1 MSSDIVLTGKFLYG
15 LEIKIVSLTTQL
27 LLTLAVVKEGSFTYI
42 YILDLPEKVT
52 FSHLKEFTL

>member
-15 LEIKIVSLTTQL
+15 LDIKIVPLTTQL

-42 YILDLPEKVT
+42 N
-52 FSHLKEFTL
+52 FRFA